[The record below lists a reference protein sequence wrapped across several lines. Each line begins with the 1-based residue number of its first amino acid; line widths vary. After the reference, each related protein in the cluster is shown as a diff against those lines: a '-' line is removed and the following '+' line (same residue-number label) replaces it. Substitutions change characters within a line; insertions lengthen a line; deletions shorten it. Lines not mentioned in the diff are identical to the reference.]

1 MENVFGIRGRT
12 LLATVGVAV
21 LGATLT
27 LTGCQS
33 GPEATQAGSTGQAVD
48 DGTTMTM
55 WTRSAT
61 ADFTQSLVDAYNA
74 SHKNKVDLTVI
85 PFDAYQQK
93 VGAAAGSKQ
102 LPDILSSDVVYAP
115 NYSSK
120 GIFADITGRVQAL
133 PYADKL
139 APAHMD
145 ASTADGKVY
154 AVPHAMDL
162 SALFYNKKLFREADL
177 DPDKPPTSLTELAA
191 DAKKISDLG
200 GGKSGYYFGGNCGG
214 CMLFGTWP
222 SIWASGGEVVAPDG
236 KSSAINNP
244 QAASVYSLYGQM
256 FKDGSVP
263 ADARNENGTTQT
275 GVFQS
280 GNIGMQTLGAT
291 ALSTLK
297 NTKDLEIGVAPIPG
311 VDGGTSS
318 FIGGDVVGIAATST
332 KADAA
337 WDFISWSISEEAQT
351 EVVAKSG
358 NIPARID
365 LATNKYTTDNPQAEL
380 LNSLV
385 AIGRSPKAAG
395 FGVAYL
401 DANGPWLQAVRD
413 AVFGDDAAAA
423 LATGSDAIT
432 KALQANS

>member
-1 MENVFGIRGRT
+1 MKNLFRPGRR
-12 LLATVGVAV
+12 LPAALGVAV
-21 LGATLT
+21 LGATLA

-33 GPEATQAGSTGQAVD
+33 GPGGAEAGGTGSAVD
-48 DGTTMTM
+48 DGTTVTM

-74 SHKNKVDLTVI
+74 SHQNKVDLTVI

-115 NYSSK
+115 NYSTK

-133 PYADKL
+133 PYAEDL
-139 APAHMD
+139 APAHVD
-145 ASTADGKVY
+145 ASTVDGKVY

-162 SALFYNKKLFREADL
+162 SALFYNKKLFTEAGL
-177 DPDKPPTSLTELAA
+177 DPDEPPTSLTELAA
-191 DAKKISDLG
+191 SAKKISDLG
-200 GGKSGYYFGGNCGG
+200 GKKSGYYFGGNCGG

-222 SIWASGGEVVAPDG
+222 SVWASGGDVIAPDG
-236 KSSAINNP
+236 KSSVIDNP
-244 QAASVYSLYGQM
+244 QAAAVYSLYGQM
-256 FKDGSVP
+256 FEDGSAP

-297 NTKDLEIGVAPIPG
+297 DTKDLEIGVAPIPG
-311 VDGGTSS
+311 LDGGTSS
-318 FIGGDVVGIAATST
+318 FIGGDVVGISATST

-337 WDFISWSISEEAQT
+337 WDFISWSISDEAQI
-351 EVVAKSG
+351 EVVAESG
-358 NIPARID
+358 NIPARVD
-365 LATNKYTTDNPQAEL
+365 LASNKYTTDNPRAEL

-401 DANGPWLQAVRD
+401 DANGPWLQTVRD
-413 AVFGDDAAAA
+413 AVFGDDSAAA

-432 KALQANS
+432 QALQTGS